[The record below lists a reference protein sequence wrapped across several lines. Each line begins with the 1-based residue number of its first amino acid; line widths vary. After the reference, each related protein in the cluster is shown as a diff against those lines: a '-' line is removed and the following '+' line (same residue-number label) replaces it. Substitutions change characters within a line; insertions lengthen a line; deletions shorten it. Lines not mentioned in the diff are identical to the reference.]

1 MHQTLFHIPKEIAG
15 IPLFGFGL
23 LLWLWVLGSLIWL
36 GWMVRRQ
43 GWNAESRS
51 FIPLVLLVAAI
62 VWFLLPSLCDAEGLP
77 IRSYGTMVLLGVVVG
92 LWLAV
97 RRAKQIGL
105 DPEYIFSLTFWM
117 ILPGIVGARFFYV
130 WEYWENFLRPSRE
143 SPQFWPT
150 LGAMLNVA
158 GGGLVVYGALLGAMA
173 GLIGFVWKYRPQLQ
187 QHGVSFL
194 TLADLAAPSLMFGLA
209 LGRVGCFLNGCCYGG
224 LCEAAWAVR
233 FPQGSLPYESQVHR
247 GQMYGFSL
255 LEHPKKEPIIVS
267 VRPDSPAA
275 QTGLTAGDR
284 IVKVDGVPVHSS
296 GQAQQEIARA
306 FYSQTPLR
314 LETDSGKR
322 VAIPPVAIADRS
334 LPVHPA
340 QLYAAVNALVIG
352 LFLLA
357 YSPFC
362 RWPGQL
368 FAAMLGVYAITRFLL
383 EIIRTD
389 EPGVWPLGL
398 SISQNISLLIL
409 CGAAV
414 FWVVQTRRYRQ
425 KNRLRSESSAL
436 AH

>member
-23 LLWLWVLGSLIWL
+23 LLGLWVLGSLIWL

-62 VWFLLPSLCDAEGLP
+62 VWFLLPALCDAEGLP

-209 LGRVGCFLNGCCYGG
+209 LGRVGCFLNGCCYG
-224 LCEAAWAVR
+224 
-233 FPQGSLPYESQVHR
+233 
-247 GQMYGFSL
+247 
-255 LEHPKKEPIIVS
+255 
-267 VRPDSPAA
+267 
-275 QTGLTAGDR
+275 
-284 IVKVDGVPVHSS
+284 
-296 GQAQQEIARA
+296 
-306 FYSQTPLR
+306 
-314 LETDSGKR
+314 
-322 VAIPPVAIADRS
+322 
-334 LPVHPA
+334 
-340 QLYAAVNALVIG
+340 
-352 LFLLA
+352 
-357 YSPFC
+357 
-362 RWPGQL
+362 
-368 FAAMLGVYAITRFLL
+368 
-383 EIIRTD
+383 
-389 EPGVWPLGL
+389 
-398 SISQNISLLIL
+398 
-409 CGAAV
+409 
-414 FWVVQTRRYRQ
+414 
-425 KNRLRSESSAL
+425 
-436 AH
+436 